1 MRIAFVAAAGICLLA
16 PGQAYAVPPLA
27 DHAASSK
34 AQAASLVDEA
44 RAKRAIGKQAYIR
57 KGPKYKQTYVR
68 KGPKYKRRYDWTYY
82 PYWRPYQYRYWQYI
96 YPYGGPLF

>member
-1 MRIAFVAAAGICLLA
+1 MRNLIAAAILFAGLCLLA
-16 PGQAYAVPPLA
+16 PGQAMAAPPPLA

-34 AQAASLVDEA
+34 AQAASLIDEV
-44 RAKRAIGKQAYIR
+44 RHKRIE
-57 KGPKYKQTYVR
+57 KQTYVR
-68 KGPKYKRRYDWTYY
+68 RKAVKYKRRYDWTYY